1 MSDGEIAFGH
11 GGEDMLASGS
21 TRQEEQYLQHLI
33 CRCGEDVTER
43 MIKTENMV
51 TDKAA
56 DTGSQEELGAMMK
69 AVVRIE
75 RSSSFLQRGEV
86 KRIFLD
92 GRFGEGIKL
101 LTEKMMG
108 YEQTPIDKRTKEA

>member
-1 MSDGEIAFGH
+1 
-11 GGEDMLASGS
+11 
-21 TRQEEQYLQHLI
+21 
-33 CRCGEDVTER
+33 

-108 YEQTPIDKRTKEA
+108 YEQTPIDKRTNEAA

>member
-1 MSDGEIAFGH
+1 M
-11 GGEDMLASGS
+11 GS
-21 TRQEEQYLQHLI
+21 ENPQDVYKRQEQYLQHLI

-69 AVVRIE
+69 AVVRLSLIH
-75 RSSSFLQRGEV
+75 
-86 KRIFLD
+86 I
-92 GRFGEGIKL
+92 
-101 LTEKMMG
+101 
-108 YEQTPIDKRTKEA
+108 